1 MIGEILLQGQVVSP
15 RAAIIELTPA
25 HQNHPVIEDTK
36 IGIREVREEAEHRK
50 QVPRQTC
57 HNLPDFLCTL
67 PPSVFNPNSNQKLIM
82 RSMVRIYTARLTQET

>member
-1 MIGEILLQGQVVSP
+1 MIGEILLQGQVVSL
-15 RAAIIELTPA
+15 RAEIIELTPA
-25 HQNHPVIEDTK
+25 HQNHPVIEETK
-36 IGIREVREEAEHRK
+36 IGIKEVREEAELRK

-57 HNLPDFLCTL
+57 PNLPDFLCTL